1 MSGMGRRE
9 AVGLLAAPLAYA
21 QHQMQQMRKS
31 GAKYVPQFF
40 DAAEFQKLDAL
51 AEAILPADEH
61 SPGASQARVADFLDL
76 LVSAS
81 GVDVRQ
87 QWRSGLAVLSIEGL
101 PAAASEE
108 RTPKSDAG
116 RFFVMLKQAVVFA
129 YYSSEIGIR
138 KELGYL
144 GNQAIARFPGCE
156 G

>member
-1 MSGMGRRE
+1 
-9 AVGLLAAPLAYA
+9 
-21 QHQMQQMRKS
+21 MQEVRKS
-31 GAKYVPQFF
+31 GVKYVPQFF
-40 DAAEFQKLDAL
+40 DAVEFRKLDAL
-51 AEAILPADEH
+51 AEAILPADDH

-81 GVDVRQ
+81 GAEVQ
-87 QWRSGLAVLSIEGL
+87 QRWRRGLAVLSPEAL
-101 PAAASEE
+101 AAAAAEE
-108 RTPKSDAG
+108 RAPKSEAG
-116 RFFVMLKQAVVFA
+116 RFFVTLKQAVVSA